1 MQAPDGQPEGRDERL
16 SSCRPAAGTWQAHCC
31 RVQPEYILQKTPIK
45 PEAPARLGKAPVLP
59 CRRSS
64 ACPAWQRL
72 QRCHQV
78 HIHVMAAGTTAL
90 HQLQLQ
96 SRVACREALL
106 TLMHSQ

>member
-1 MQAPDGQPEGRDERL
+1 MDNLKDEMNASALAGQQQGPGKRI
-16 SSCRPAAGTWQAHCC
+16 AAESN
-31 RVQPEYILQKTPIK
+31 REYILQKTPIK

-78 HIHVMAAGTTAL
+78 HIQVMAAGTTAL

-106 TLMHSQ
+106 TLMHLQ